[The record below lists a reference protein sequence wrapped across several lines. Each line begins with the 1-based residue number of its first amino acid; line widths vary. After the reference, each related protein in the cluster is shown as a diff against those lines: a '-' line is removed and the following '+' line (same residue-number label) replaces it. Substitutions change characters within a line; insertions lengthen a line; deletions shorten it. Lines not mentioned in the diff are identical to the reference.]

1 MYDNDNLN
9 QYYKENQQ
17 QTQDEEN
24 IINFDKLMQELQT
37 APAHINHSIL
47 YMELGFM
54 EEQLER
60 DKKRKETEIQTGG
73 DR

>member
-24 IINFDKLMQELQT
+24 IINFDKLRQELQT
-37 APAHINHSIL
+37 APTHINHSIL
-47 YMELGFM
+47 YMEIGFM

-60 DKKRKETEIQTGG
+60 DKKRKETEIQTGEQE
-73 DR
+73 

>member
-24 IINFDKLMQELQT
+24 IINFDKLRQELQT

>member
-1 MYDNDNLN
+1 MNNLN

-24 IINFDKLMQELQT
+24 IINFGKLRQELQ
-37 APAHINHSIL
+37 ADPAHINHSIL
-47 YMELGFM
+47 CMELGFM